1 MTNNNFI
8 ECYKSLNNAIVVL
21 KNKQQELDE
30 LEKSKIMLLE
40 LSSKYYRYTKS
51 AVESKLEAELISKK
65 GKFKQIPFNLIIATI
80 GSTIGEL
87 IVSLIFK
94 GDMRIANIIGTTIG
108 MSSVNIFFLVK
119 NYKKAKKQYLDY
131 QKSIELIDVSEDK
144 EIYDLYEE
152 CVIKEE
158 NIKDEINALKESI
171 NDYKKMVKE
180 LEDGYAEDILQEYD
194 IEVKLD
200 LDVKYKKLD
209 NVENK
214 KRK

>member
-51 AVESKLEAELISKK
+51 AIESKLEAEWISKK
-65 GKFKQIPFNLIIATI
+65 GKFKQIPFYLIIATI

-171 NDYKKMVKE
+171 DDYKKMVKE

>member
-1 MTNNNFI
+1 MNNNFI

-51 AVESKLEAELISKK
+51 AIESKLEAEWISKK

-171 NDYKKMVKE
+171 DDYKKMVKE